1 MKKKK
6 NQRAE
11 KSINNSTVIY
21 GHERRAWEPQ
31 DSCRQGR
38 LLSEAAAH
46 RTIPR
51 PPLPAVLPLGYNL
64 RTGADSGGLGVR
76 AKLSEGK
83 SSALHGHMESSSSL
97 VYN

>member
-1 MKKKK
+1 MPPGS
-6 NQRAE
+6 RGTLVSRTCHPE
-11 KSINNSTVIY
+11 
-21 GHERRAWEPQ
+21 AWEPQ
-31 DSCRQGR
+31 GSCRQER

-51 PPLPAVLPLGYNL
+51 PPLPAFLPLGYNL